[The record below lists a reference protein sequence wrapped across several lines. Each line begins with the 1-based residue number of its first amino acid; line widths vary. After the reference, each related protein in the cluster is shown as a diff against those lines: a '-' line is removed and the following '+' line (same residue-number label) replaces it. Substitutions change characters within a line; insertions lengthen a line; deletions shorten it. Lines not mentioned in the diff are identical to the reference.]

1 MAVYTYTQLYGSGS
15 LSQNL
20 TAATT
25 YKFEFINPSG
35 SSYFALETVRND
47 NGFYN
52 SASPNNING
61 ALIVS
66 SSMNFVTSSYI
77 AGFEV
82 PEGTSA
88 FEFTPTNN
96 VTGTTLYLRGTGMF
110 NLTLTP

>member
-1 MAVYTYTQLYGSGS
+1 MAVYTYTQLYGSGT

-25 YKFEFINPSG
+25 YQFRFSNPSG
-35 SSYFALETVRND
+35 SSYFVMETVRD
-47 NGFYN
+47 TNGFYT

-61 ALIVS
+61 AFIVS
-66 SSMNFVTSSYI
+66 SSMNFSTSSYI

-82 PEGTSA
+82 PSGVSA
-88 FEFTPTNN
+88 FRFTPTNN

-110 NLTLTP
+110 DLTITP